1 MNIRS
6 THAAIALAAAV
17 LAAAACGK
25 KSETVTMK
33 TSDGKVNI
41 AVNESGVALPADFP
55 KDVPVMKDAV
65 VKAVMGTSEQGN
77 LVVIMSAAAPVAEV
91 VSYYQQ
97 SLKAQGWNTESSM
110 NMGEGAMLT
119 LKKEGRSL
127 MLTVSKDG
135 KDTNIQLALP
145 NHKG

>member
-6 THAAIALAAAV
+6 TRAAIALAAAV
-17 LAAAACGK
+17 LAAAGCGK

-65 VKAVMGTSEQGN
+65 VKAVMGAGEQGN
-77 LVVIMSAAAPVAEV
+77 LIVMLSASAPFADV

-97 SLKAQGWNTESSM
+97 SLKAQGWTTESST
-110 NMGEGAMLT
+110 NTGEGAMST
-119 LKKEGRSL
+119 HKKAGRDL
-127 MLTVSKDG
+127 MLTVAKDG
-135 KDTNIQLALP
+135 KDTNIQIALP